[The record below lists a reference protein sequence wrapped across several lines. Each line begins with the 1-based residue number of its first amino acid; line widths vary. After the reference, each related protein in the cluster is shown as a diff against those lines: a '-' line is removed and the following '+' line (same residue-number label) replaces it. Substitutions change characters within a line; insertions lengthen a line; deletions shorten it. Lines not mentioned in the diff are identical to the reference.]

1 MRTNGRNRCSICGAL
16 GVNKATHEDGM
27 TRDEHEAAS
36 QPKIHRP
43 SVAGMGLHWGS
54 LTPWTP
60 VVAVE
65 EEPIVLD
72 LVEPDI
78 EDRLASIEAWM
89 SVISGDIEDFR
100 IDVGTVSDAMVA
112 MLWRLSNHLG
122 LRNQ

>member
-27 TRDEHEAAS
+27 TREQHEAVC

-43 SVAGMGLHWGS
+43 SVAGLGRNWGS

-60 VVAVE
+60 IEAV
-65 EEPIVLD
+65 EEPIVIEMT
-72 LVEPDI
+72 EPDI

-100 IDVGTVSDAMVA
+100 IDFGTMMT